1 MAVFDKYADSYD
13 EGHKKAVSLSGYD
26 PSYFDE
32 YKVGILAE
40 MLRERD
46 TKSPL
51 KILNYGCGTG
61 KTEGYMHQYLPDVS
75 VYGIDVSEESV
86 RVARTNNA
94 AYANISFDP
103 FDGKMIP
110 GSELFDVVF
119 CANVFHHIP
128 RRSHKESL
136 HAIYSRL
143 KPGGLFVI
151 FELNPINPLTQ
162 LVAIQ
167 NDYKFDPDA
176 NLLSPYYLGSL
187 LSNEG
192 FRDSQVKFTIFFPSF
207 LSVMSPME
215 RFLTWLPLG
224 AHYYYLAKK

>member
-1 MAVFDKYADSYD
+1 MTVFDKYADNYD
-13 EGHKKAVSLSGYD
+13 EGHKKAVSMSGYE

-32 YKVGILAE
+32 YKVGILAGI
-40 MLRERD
+40 LRDRIS
-46 TKSPL
+46 KSPL
-51 KILNYGCGTG
+51 KLLSYGCGTG
-61 KTEGYMHQYLPDVS
+61 KTEGYMHHYIPEVS

-94 AYANISFDP
+94 AYSNISFDP
-103 FDGKMIP
+103 FDGKNIP
-110 GSELFDVVF
+110 GSELFDAVF

-128 RRSHKESL
+128 RKLHKDSL
-136 HAIYSRL
+136 HGIYSRL

-176 NLLSPYYLGSL
+176 NLLSPFYLGGL
-187 LSNEG
+187 LRNEG
-192 FRDSQVKFTIFFPSF
+192 FKAAQVKYTIFFPSF
-207 LSVMSPME
+207 LSGLSPLE
-215 RFLTWLPLG
+215 KYLTWLPLG
-224 AHYYYLAKK
+224 AHYYYVATK

>member
-1 MAVFDKYADSYD
+1 MAVFDKYADNYD

-32 YKVGILAE
+32 YKVKILADILSG
-40 MLRERD
+40 MD
-46 TKSPL
+46 HGKSL
-51 KILNYGCGTG
+51 KIMNYGCGTG
-61 KTEGYMHQYLPDVS
+61 KTEGYIQKYMPGVN

-86 RVARTNNA
+86 RVARANNA
-94 AYANISFDP
+94 AHTNISFDF
-103 FDGKMIP
+103 FDGKNIP
-110 GSELFDVVF
+110 GNEMFDVVF

-128 RRSHKESL
+128 RKSHKDSM
-136 HAIYSRL
+136 HGIYSRL

-176 NLLSPYYLGSL
+176 NLLSPYYLGRL
-187 LSNEG
+187 LRNEG
-192 FRDSQVKFTIFFPSF
+192 FKDSSLRFTIFLPSF
-207 LSVMSPME
+207 LSKLALLE
-215 RFLTWLPLG
+215 NYLAWLPLG
-224 AHYYYLAKK
+224 AHYYYTVRK